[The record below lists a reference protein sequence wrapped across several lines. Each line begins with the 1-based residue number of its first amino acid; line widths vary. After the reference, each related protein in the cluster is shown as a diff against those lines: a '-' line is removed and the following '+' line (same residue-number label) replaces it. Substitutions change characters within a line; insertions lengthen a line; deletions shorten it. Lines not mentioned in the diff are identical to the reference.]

1 MLGPRGP
8 VFFFFFFGLVFS
20 VSDLFIND
28 SIRFNRIKII
38 LNLLCS
44 FSDAIKITCK
54 VQILYFL
61 HVVNRLLLVL
71 NIFYANVPPMRHDLC
86 PKHVKF
92 FKNYRLKYQ
101 MGVYHQYQQHFYS
114 SSKSLKTMLFRP
126 DHYDSI
132 DNFMASLS

>member
-1 MLGPRGP
+1 MLLIENLNVYVVGRKLLVPNYFSGAAYMSWVRLEMLGPRGP

-61 HVVNRLLLVL
+61 HVVNRL
-71 NIFYANVPPMRHDLC
+71 
-86 PKHVKF
+86 
-92 FKNYRLKYQ
+92 
-101 MGVYHQYQQHFYS
+101 
-114 SSKSLKTMLFRP
+114 
-126 DHYDSI
+126 
-132 DNFMASLS
+132 